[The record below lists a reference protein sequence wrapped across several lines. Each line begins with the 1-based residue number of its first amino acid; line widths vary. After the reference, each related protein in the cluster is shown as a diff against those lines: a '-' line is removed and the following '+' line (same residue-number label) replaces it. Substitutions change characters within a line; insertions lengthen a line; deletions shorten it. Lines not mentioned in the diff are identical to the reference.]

1 MDRNTIIGLVLIVG
15 IVITWTTFFGPDR
28 EEKVDQKQTTTQS
41 TDTTTSGPAAITDSS
56 EYGSTTSNPI
66 TLLPEGMDD
75 STFNTLTDSAK
86 AVLMEDNQLRET
98 FGNFAPLAKGEDKII
113 HVVTDKLEFDLHTKG
128 GIIRP
133 LIMKDFRTYD
143 SLPLP
148 LMTDAMTNYM
158 SLYFPHRPSRS
169 VLLDVWSKDLYLTP
183 NIGEST
189 VTLSGSQTKEIALRG
204 DLGDGRYFE
213 LAYILRGD
221 SYEYGMEVRMSG
233 LDDIVQSSAY
243 DLVWSMEI
251 PKTEKAMAAQR
262 QKTAIYYRAGG
273 DVESLSTT
281 DTAPIQEELSST
293 NVDWIAFR
301 SQFFSQTLMATE
313 EAKAFTDLTLNQALP
328 VPPIADDP
336 ESGEVVKLMG
346 MTAHQTMEFES
357 VSTHAFRVINTPLEY
372 ETLQGFE
379 RDMTRQIDLGW
390 GPLKYI
396 NMYLVIP
403 VFNFL
408 EGTVGNYGIIIL
420 ILALLIKLLLYPLTF
435 KTYISTAK
443 MRVINKTPEIK
454 ALEEKYK
461 DNSTKLQQEKMSIYR
476 QMGVNVLGGCLPMLL
491 QYPFL
496 ISLFFLFPN
505 LIELRQQGFLWAE
518 DLSTYDSV
526 LELGFKIPF
535 YGDHVSLFTLLMTVS
550 IYIYTMINQRMQGT
564 TQSNPVMKYFPY
576 VMPVIFLGF
585 LNNYSAGLSWY
596 YLVSNLISITQ
607 AQVSKYFI
615 NEEKLL
621 EQMRQNAKLKKSGK
635 KGKGRLE
642 KWADR
647 QQQKQKQLSAQ
658 RRGGG
663 NNKGSKGSNKGSNR
677 NNRRGK

>member
-15 IVITWTTFFGPDR
+15 IVITWTTFFGPDT
-28 EEKVDQKQTTTQS
+28 EQEIKPKQTTTQPS
-41 TDTTTSGPAAITDSS
+41 DTTKSGITAITDSAGNS
-56 EYGSTTSNPI
+56 SPTSDPI
-66 TLLPEGMDD
+66 AFLPVGMDD
-75 STFNTLTDSAK
+75 STFSELSDSAK
-86 AVLMEDNQLRET
+86 TGFLQDAKLREKY
-98 FGNFAPLAKGEDKII
+98 GHFAPLAEGEDKVI

-133 LIMKDFRTYD
+133 LIMKDFRTFD

-148 LMTDAMTNYM
+148 LVSEAMTNYM
-158 SLYFPHRPSRS
+158 SLYFPHRPSKS

-189 VTLSGSQTKEIALRG
+189 VTLTGDQTKEISLRG
-204 DLGDGRYFE
+204 SLGDGRYFE
-213 LAYILRGD
+213 LAYNLRGD

-281 DTAPIQEELSST
+281 DTGPIQEDLSST
-293 NVDWIAFR
+293 SVDWVAFK
-301 SQFFSQTLMATE
+301 SQFFSQTLMSIDE
-313 EAKAFTDLTLNQALP
+313 GKPLTDLTLNQALP
-328 VPPIADDP
+328 IPPIADDP
-336 ESGEVVKLMG
+336 ESGEVVKMMA
-346 MTAHQTMEFES
+346 MTAHQTMEYEQ
-357 VSTHAFRVINTPLEY
+357 VSTHAFRIINTPLEY

-408 EGTVGNYGIIIL
+408 EGTVGNYGLIIL

-435 KTYISTAK
+435 KTYTSTAK

-454 ALEEKYK
+454 ELEEKYK

-476 QMGVNVLGGCLPMLL
+476 SMGVNVLGGCLPMLL

-505 LIELRQQGFLWAE
+505 LIELRQQGFLWAT

-526 LELGFKIPF
+526 MELGFKIPF

-550 IYIYTMINQRMQGT
+550 IYIYTMINQKMQGT

-576 VMPVIFLGF
+576 IMPVIFLGF

-621 EQMRQNAKLKKSGK
+621 EQMRNNAKKKKSGK

-642 KWADR
+642 KWSER
-647 QQQKQKQLSAQ
+647 QQQKQKQISAQ
-658 RRGGG
+658 RQ
-663 NNKGSKGSNKGSNR
+663 KGSNNGSNR